1 MEISITQVLCVFV
14 FFYVNQIKTLNR
26 AYDEDM
32 AKVTVTLYIEE
43 NDKEALQQLA
53 EAEDRSLSQ
62 MAVLIL
68 RKTLHKSQD
77 AAKNHPTKEHRRDN
91 APLKPSTVS
100 DLPSKYRT
108 NESPQKLD
116 SNLRMTAAYLEAHE
130 LQKLAAKISE
140 LENAA
145 DEIDLRFKVQIE
157 LNGESQ
163 LSDETIARLNEILQE
178 IAENL
183 RLT

>member
-1 MEISITQVLCVFV
+1 
-14 FFYVNQIKTLNR
+14 
-26 AYDEDM
+26 M

-43 NDKEALQQLA
+43 DDKEALQELA
-53 EAEDRSLSQ
+53 DAEDRSLSQ

-68 RKTLHKSQD
+68 KKTLHKNQD
-77 AAKNHPTKEHRRDN
+77 EAKNRSTREHGRDD

-100 DLPSKYRT
+100 DAPSKYRT
-108 NESPQKLD
+108 NGSLQKPK
-116 SNLRMTAAYLEAHE
+116 SNLWTTPAYLEAHE
-130 LQKLAAKISE
+130 LQELAAKISE

-145 DEIDLRFKVQIE
+145 NGIDLRFKVQIE
-157 LNGESQ
+157 LNAESQ
-163 LSDETIARLNEILQE
+163 VSNETIARLNEILQE

>member
-1 MEISITQVLCVFV
+1 MW
-14 FFYVNQIKTLNR
+14 FYVNLIKTLNR
-26 AYDEDM
+26 AYDQDM

-43 NDKEALQQLA
+43 DDKDALQKLA
-53 EAEDRSLSQ
+53 DAEDRSLSQ

-68 RKTLHKSQD
+68 KKTLHHNHD
-77 AAKNHPTKEHRRDN
+77 DAKNRSTREHRRDN

-100 DLPSKYRT
+100 DSPSKYRT
-108 NESPQKLD
+108 HGSLQKPD
-116 SNLRMTAAYLEAHE
+116 SNLRMTAAYLQAHQ
-130 LQKLAAKISE
+130 LQQLAAKISE

-145 DEIDLRFKVQIE
+145 GEIDLRFKVQIE

-163 LSDETIARLNEILQE
+163 ESDETIARLNEILQE

-183 RLT
+183 KLS